1 MDTNQILNTK
11 SIEIYKKEMM
21 DSLKLSFP
29 GLLESEL
36 AEAIEYSIRKRVK
49 DTNVVLDNNYEKT
62 EQNTT
67 LYAVL
72 EYIIQREPIITVSG
86 VMFKKHGTCPNP
98 LMDLARE
105 FLNQR
110 DIYKKEM
117 FKYPKGSDDFEKYN
131 ILQLGEKRNANS
143 LYGGLGNNTCIFY
156 NLYVARSITMQGKS
170 CIATAIMLFEATL
183 ANNVKFAN
191 LNDVVNFMNNVRRE
205 ERINY
210 PEQFILDGN
219 ISVEECFYKI
229 VYSCG
234 FYWIPTKKDLIII
247 WDMLNQMSQS
257 DINKIFYKNNLYWFV
272 ENRIVMNKIIE
283 ILSKLETPFID
294 PNKIPE
300 EVKPQMEE
308 LYEMVKEWVYYD
320 KQYVD
325 RIDRAENMLRC
336 VSILTDT
343 DSCFISFDAWY
354 RFILNKTYSIPM
366 KIKELEIDKDTETVS
381 EAFETRYDYDFFT
394 DEIIEIEQQTRP
406 NIIPSQVGFR
416 CSIINILANIMGKLS
431 IDYMDKY
438 CRNSNSTIC
447 ADGSTRKS
455 YFILKNEFQNK
466 RTLVTDNKKNYCAYQ
481 ERQESSIIP
490 KEKALDIKGL
500 QIIKAGTPKST
511 ETALKNILFN
521 YVLNAGDN
529 INQIDIIKQLK
540 ILEKQIRNSIMDGDK
555 EFFKPARIKAKE
567 AYSDPM
573 RISGIKASYAYNFL
587 TKGTENYKPINLSER
602 NSVIIINVN
611 IDRNNCESIKESY
624 PIIYNNI
631 LELLETKEFNKK
643 IERVAI
649 LDDYEVPEWIKGFIN
664 YTKIINDNLGMFP
677 CEALGI
683 SKANKK
689 AINYT
694 NIINI

>member
-257 DINKIFYKNNLYWFV
+257 DINKIFYKNNYRKNYRSILWS
-272 ENRIVMNKIIE
+272 RGQQGKII
-283 ILSKLETPFID
+283 
-294 PNKIPE
+294 
-300 EVKPQMEE
+300 
-308 LYEMVKEWVYYD
+308 
-320 KQYVD
+320 
-325 RIDRAENMLRC
+325 
-336 VSILTDT
+336 
-343 DSCFISFDAWY
+343 
-354 RFILNKTYSIPM
+354 
-366 KIKELEIDKDTETVS
+366 
-381 EAFETRYDYDFFT
+381 
-394 DEIIEIEQQTRP
+394 
-406 NIIPSQVGFR
+406 
-416 CSIINILANIMGKLS
+416 
-431 IDYMDKY
+431 
-438 CRNSNSTIC
+438 
-447 ADGSTRKS
+447 
-455 YFILKNEFQNK
+455 
-466 RTLVTDNKKNYCAYQ
+466 
-481 ERQESSIIP
+481 
-490 KEKALDIKGL
+490 
-500 QIIKAGTPKST
+500 
-511 ETALKNILFN
+511 
-521 YVLNAGDN
+521 
-529 INQIDIIKQLK
+529 
-540 ILEKQIRNSIMDGDK
+540 
-555 EFFKPARIKAKE
+555 
-567 AYSDPM
+567 
-573 RISGIKASYAYNFL
+573 
-587 TKGTENYKPINLSER
+587 
-602 NSVIIINVN
+602 
-611 IDRNNCESIKESY
+611 
-624 PIIYNNI
+624 
-631 LELLETKEFNKK
+631 
-643 IERVAI
+643 
-649 LDDYEVPEWIKGFIN
+649 
-664 YTKIINDNLGMFP
+664 
-677 CEALGI
+677 
-683 SKANKK
+683 
-689 AINYT
+689 
-694 NIINI
+694 